1 MSQII
6 AARFFN
12 SSTTF
17 SAACVVAMPVAKVT
31 RLPPV
36 RNEKPIELVS
46 ATIGRTRSTG
56 MPRISA
62 AIIAIEAREP
72 PISGVPT
79 ATTAVPSSLTW
90 IAALDSPPMLNQKPE
105 ATPRPWLGPSFSF
118 RCGWFLAASTVSA

>member
-1 MSQII
+1 LPSFHSTASGLISQII
-6 AARFFN
+6 AARFLN

-17 SAACVVAMPVAKVT
+17 SAAWVVAMPVAKVT

-62 AIIAIEAREP
+62 AMIAIEAREP
-72 PISGVPT
+72 
-79 ATTAVPSSLTW
+79 
-90 IAALDSPPMLNQKPE
+90 
-105 ATPRPWLGPSFSF
+105 LGGTRRSYRQSCRSIWVEPAPLRARS
-118 RCGWFLAASTVSA
+118 R